1 MLEFLHDRTEAS
13 YLVTD
18 LATRIV
24 EEDSDV
30 ITKLRYIHRT
40 VSYANDSVAI
50 EDAQQLRTLMLSPD
64 TAHYFEGA
72 DYNPHDDSSHAAS
85 ARNTERH
92 LSAVMSYVAASGL
105 VFAHSLL
112 EFVLETLLRMTRL
125 CEIEPWLGFVSGK
138 TISISAFIE
147 FGIEPNLETKLDDY
161 IATLQKE
168 GLLSKIDLLSKLL
181 KRSIT
186 NSSVL
191 NYTYDPVRLKTLD
204 LLRHELAHHRKKD
217 YGIDSAEADTTYLYR
232 TAFHFLAL
240 VVDRIDLHGAHRPKL
255 GTGV

>member
-24 EEDSDV
+24 EEESDV
-30 ITKLRYIHRT
+30 VTKLRYIRRT
-40 VSYANDSVAI
+40 VAYAKDSVAI
-50 EDAQQLRTLMLSPD
+50 EDAQRLRSLMLSPD

-72 DYNPHDDSSHAAS
+72 DYSPHDGSYHAAS
-85 ARNTERH
+85 TKNTERH

-105 VFAHSLL
+105 VFAHSFL
-112 EFVLETLLRMTRL
+112 EIVLETLLRMTRL
-125 CEIEPWLGFVSGK
+125 CEIEPWLGFVSSK
-138 TISISAFIE
+138 TIPISALIE
-147 FGIEPNLETKLDDY
+147 SGIEPTLEAKLNDY

-168 GLLSKIDLLSKLL
+168 GLLSKFDLLAKLL
-181 KRSIT
+181 KCSIT
-186 NSSVL
+186 KSSVL
-191 NYTYDPVRLKTLD
+191 NYTYDPERLKTLD

-217 YGIDSAEADTTYLYR
+217 YGVDSAEADTTYLYR
-232 TAFHFLAL
+232 TAFHFLDL
-240 VVDRIDLHGAHRPKL
+240 VVHRYDLRGAHRPKL